1 MEDELGCS
9 VRSYAIAGLVTY
21 GLTAVLVALTLKYP
35 RFGNQPHQ
43 YGEALR
49 LPPQAFLAFLLG
61 LFTFG
66 ISVMIGLTC
75 LRFSIASRRWVWL
88 SVLSLSILAEL
99 LGPAFLF
106 IPPRFS
112 PSAWNPIALISALGV
127 LLTLVA
133 SLLYSARSPS
143 A

>member
-21 GLTAVLVALTLKYP
+21 GLTVVLVALTLKYP

-61 LFTFG
+61 LFTIG
-66 ISVMIGLTC
+66 VAVMIGLTC
-75 LRFSIASRRWVWL
+75 FRFSLAGRRRAWYPVFP
-88 SVLSLSILAEL
+88 VCILAAL
-99 LGPAFLF
+99 QGPAFLF
-106 IPPRFS
+106 IQPRFS
-112 PSAWNPIALISALGV
+112 PSAWNIAAAISALGV
-127 LLTLVA
+127 LLTLLA
-133 SLLYSARSPS
+133 SLLYSVRSPS